1 MCSDGLD
8 SWFAS
13 LPLFGEVS
21 EKNWERLDLDYDMEV
36 GRRSYSPKNRE
47 DRRLMAYC
55 VTTFLLKQKNTLTT
69 PKPPASE
76 TCPNC
81 VFMEASPRN
90 LMMVPPVCTAT
101 LYSAAVIP
109 VGYLRRRVPW

>member
-36 GRRSYSPKNRE
+36 GCQKTAQQKPLEDIYIYIRIYIYIFWCLRNLGVKN
-47 DRRLMAYC
+47 
-55 VTTFLLKQKNTLTT
+55 VFFLKQITNTPPTFDN
-69 PKPPASE
+69 PPASE
-76 TCPNC
+76 TCQA
-81 VFMEASPRN
+81 VFH
-90 LMMVPPVCTAT
+90 
-101 LYSAAVIP
+101 
-109 VGYLRRRVPW
+109 GG

>member
-36 GRRSYSPKNRE
+36 GRLRLAQKNRE
-47 DRRLMAYC
+47 DSLM
-55 VTTFLLKQKNTLTT
+55 LTI
-69 PKPPASE
+69 SVSQRF
-76 TCPNC
+76 C
-81 VFMEASPRN
+81 
-90 LMMVPPVCTAT
+90 
-101 LYSAAVIP
+101 
-109 VGYLRRRVPW
+109 